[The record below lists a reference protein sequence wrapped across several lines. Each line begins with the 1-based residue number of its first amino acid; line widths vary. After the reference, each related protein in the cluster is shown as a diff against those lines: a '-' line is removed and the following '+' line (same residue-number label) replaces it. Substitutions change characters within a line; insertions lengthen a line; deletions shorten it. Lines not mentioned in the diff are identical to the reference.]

1 MRNRDPSVRRERW
14 LSHPLCRRYA
24 AVVFSTIARL
34 SPQGDAS
41 ESRTI
46 CWALGCLAKGESEI
60 LGVWSLDG
68 LSAMPAVVFADLHNR
83 GVEFL
88 RCGLGDLGD
97 FEAEFQRA
105 FRGGA
110 AYPAIEQV
118 IAEAL
123 GAARPM
129 DRPAVEQ
136 LLRARPDD
144 PSGDPAAVFA
154 AEISSEDLRRKYQAI
169 LQQWDEAVA
178 GFQRLFALP
187 EPYRQLA
194 SSLDRTA
201 IRMQERLVR
210 AIRRHGP
217 FVDSA
222 DVFDYVVD
230 WLLRADQRQM
240 REAEAAHLARDAFG
254 SQSSPLAQ
262 GLGAAVGTPTL
273 A

>member
-1 MRNRDPSVRRERW
+1 MELLERNTRRGRW
-14 LSHPLCRRYA
+14 LRHPLCRRYA
-24 AVVFSTIARL
+24 AVVFSTIAGL

-41 ESRTI
+41 KSRTI
-46 CWALGCLAKGESEI
+46 CWALGCLVKGESEI
-60 LGVWSLDG
+60 LGVWSLEG

-97 FEAEFQRA
+97 VEVEFQGA
-105 FRGGA
+105 FRNGA

-118 IAEAL
+118 IAAAL
-123 GAARPM
+123 AKVKPM
-129 DRPAVEQ
+129 HRPAVEQ
-136 LLRARPDD
+136 LLRTRIDD
-144 PSGDPAAVFA
+144 HNGAQADVVPAGT
-154 AEISSEDLRRKYQAI
+154 SREDLRRKYRAI

-178 GFQRLFALP
+178 GLQPLFALP
-187 EPYRQLA
+187 EPYRQLVR
-194 SSLDRTA
+194 SLDRTA

-210 AIRRHGP
+210 AIHRHGP

-222 DVFDYVVD
+222 DAFNYVVD

-240 REAEAAHLARDAFG
+240 REAEAEHLARDAFG
-254 SQSSPLAQ
+254 LQTSRLAPV
-262 GLGAAVGTPTL
+262 LGAAVGTPTL